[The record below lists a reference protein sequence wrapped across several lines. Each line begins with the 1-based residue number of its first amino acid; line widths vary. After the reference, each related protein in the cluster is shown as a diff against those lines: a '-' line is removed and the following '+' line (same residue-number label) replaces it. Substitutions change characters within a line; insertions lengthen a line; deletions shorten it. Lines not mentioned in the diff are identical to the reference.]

1 MRFLIS
7 NKIMA
12 RVQHV
17 HAPAHKHQQTNA
29 RVYYFIA
36 SKNLHRKRNPNRE
49 PWPCD
54 KQLHIL
60 SFSPAHG
67 IAVLVRYVCVCVCVG
82 VVWVFVAGQR
92 VREQKLATC
101 VNTLGCYMRNGCSL
115 HRRQCR
121 KQTNLSNAPALR
133 ACFCVCVDVCVAVLS
148 GLCVAR
154 ACACV
159 WLCENSHLKIRAC
172 TQNRTHSS
180 RPRQQQN
187 HHKHS
192 MGRATPA
199 AAASAVATTTRRLR

>member
-1 MRFLIS
+1 M
-7 NKIMA
+7 
-12 RVQHV
+12 
-17 HAPAHKHQQTNA
+17 
-29 RVYYFIA
+29 
-36 SKNLHRKRNPNRE
+36 
-49 PWPCD
+49 
-54 KQLHIL
+54 
-60 SFSPAHG
+60 
-67 IAVLVRYVCVCVCVG
+67 G

-172 TQNRTHSS
+172 TQNRTHRS
-180 RPRQQQN
+180 RPRHTQPTTKPSQTLNGQS
-187 HHKHS
+187 H
-192 MGRATPA
+192 
-199 AAASAVATTTRRLR
+199 ASSSSFSSCNNNSQAPIVHGNVRQRS